1 MVNETK
7 NLNKNSKTGYINLS
21 IPNVT
26 AFVAAFCIMVVELI
40 ASRIIARHLGASLY
54 TWTSVIGV
62 VLAGIS
68 LGNYIGGYL
77 ADRLSSTKTLSALFM
92 LASISCAI
100 IPLLNNLTGQ
110 WVLLWYLSWP
120 LRITLHVTLI
130 FLLPSAILGMIG
142 PVVAKFALDQGFNT
156 GRTIGNIYAWGTIG
170 SIVGTFLTG
179 YFLIAKMGSMAVIW
193 SVAGILA
200 FVGVC
205 YGRKYRLSRVWI
217 IILIILI
224 SINLSNQGW
233 AKITGEALGL
243 REKVEP
249 NVVYRKDSPYFHIK
263 VEELQGVSD
272 SIRNLVLDRLSH
284 SKVYMNDPADI
295 RGRHQYDYVK
305 MFGALT
311 EHFAKKKGK
320 ISVLCIGGGG
330 YVFPRY
336 LEKNWPKSNVEVIEI
351 DPDVTRAAY
360 NFLGLSEDTSLKI
373 HHFDAR
379 NYIEGL
385 LLRKTR
391 GESVAAYDFVYSDVA
406 NDLSAPFQ
414 LTTYEF
420 NEKLSKLLKPEGVY
434 IFNLIDSFHS
444 GKFLGALLNTL
455 EKSFSSVNVFTAGKL
470 CLRKSEWNTFV
481 IVASSKD
488 LDFQDFSTPGFIS
501 SRLDASQIKLLKER
515 SKGVVLTDN
524 YAPVENL
531 LKIVARQ
538 SGLRLAYGG
547 LLEKG
552 NRMLSSGEHEQA
564 ISFYKKALR
573 INPDYAEGY
582 GNIGAVLAR
591 QGRFGKAVLKYEK
604 ALKINPDFA
613 EANYS
618 IGNIFLLQKRNH
630 DAMACYF
637 KALEADSDFAEA
649 HFGLGNILFGQKK
662 FDKAIKHYAKAIS
675 IEPGF
680 AEAYNNLGKALLEQ
694 GRIEGAIECY
704 RQALKIDSGF
714 IEAKCNLESV
724 IIGNQAKRLKEVFKL
739 NERDN
744 RN

>member
-1 MVNETK
+1 MASGTK
-7 NLNKNSKTGYINLS
+7 NVNKNSKIGYLNLF
-21 IPNVT
+21 IPNIT

-77 ADRLSSTKTLSALFM
+77 ADRFPSIKTLSVLFI

-110 WVLLWYLSWP
+110 WVFLWYLSWP

-130 FLLPSAILGMIG
+130 FLLPSTILGMIG
-142 PVVAKFALDQGFNT
+142 PVVAKFALDQGFKT
-156 GRTIGNIYAWGTIG
+156 GRTIGDIYAWGVIG

-217 IILIILI
+217 VILIVLMPI
-224 SINLSNQGW
+224 SLSNQSW
-233 AKITGEALGL
+233 AKITGEVLGL

-263 VEELQGVSD
+263 VEELQGVSE
-272 SIRNLVLDRLSH
+272 SIRSLVLDRLSH
-284 SKVYMNDPADI
+284 SKVYMSDPADI
-295 RGRHQYDYVK
+295 QGRYQYNYVK

-311 EHFAKKKGK
+311 EHFAKKKK
-320 ISVLCIGGGG
+320 EFNALCIGGGG
-330 YVFPRY
+330 YVFPQY
-336 LEKNWPKSNVEVIEI
+336 LEKNWPKSSIEVIEI
-351 DPDVTRAAY
+351 DPEVTQAAY
-360 NFLGLSEDTSLKI
+360 KFLGLSEDTSLKI
-373 HHFDAR
+373 HHLDAR
-379 NYIEGL
+379 NYIEDL
-385 LLRKTR
+385 ILRKAR

-420 NEKLSKLLKPEGVY
+420 NEKLVKLFKPDGIY
-434 IFNLIDSFHS
+434 IFNLIDSFYS
-444 GKFLGALLNTL
+444 GKFLGAVLNTL
-455 EKSFSSVNVFTAGKL
+455 EKSFPNLYVFSAGR
-470 CLRKSEWNTFV
+470 LRLNKGEWNTFV
-481 IVASSKD
+481 IVASLTD
-488 LDFQDFSTPGFIS
+488 LDFNGFSTPGFIS
-501 SRLDASQIKLLKER
+501 SKLEPSRIKLFKER
-515 SKGVVLTDN
+515 SKGIILTDD

-531 LKIVARQ
+531 LKPVARR
-538 SGLRLAYGG
+538 SGALLACGR

-552 NRMLSSGEHEQA
+552 NLMLSQKKYKQA
-564 ISFYKKALR
+564 INFYKKALK

-582 GNIGAVLAR
+582 SNIGAALAR
-591 QGRFGKAVLKYEK
+591 QDKLDEAVLEYTK
-604 ALKINPDFA
+604 ALEINPDFA

-618 IGNIFLLQKRNH
+618 MGNILLLQGKVKQAESYFKKVLEVDPKYAEVYFSLGNIFLEQKN
-630 DAMACYF
+630 
-637 KALEADSDFAEA
+637 
-649 HFGLGNILFGQKK
+649 
-662 FDKAIKHYAKAIS
+662 FDKAIEHYAKAIR
-675 IEPGF
+675 IESGF
-680 AEAYNNLGKALLEQ
+680 AQAYNNLGRALLGQ

-704 RQALKIDSGF
+704 RQALKIKPDF
-714 IEAKCNLESV
+714 EAAKHNLERA
-724 IIGNQAKRLKEVFKL
+724 IAGKQTTGLKDVFK
-739 NERDN
+739 
-744 RN
+744 